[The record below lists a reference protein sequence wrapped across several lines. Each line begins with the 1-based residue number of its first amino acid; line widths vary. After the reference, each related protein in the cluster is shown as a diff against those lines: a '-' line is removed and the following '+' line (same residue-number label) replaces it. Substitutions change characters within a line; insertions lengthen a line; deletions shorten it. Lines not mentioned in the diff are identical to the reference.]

1 MVSAFMFSIL
11 RRNKTWLWGILII
24 VVIISFVI
32 FFSPDVDLTNRS
44 EGGTATVAYM
54 DGKPVSYEEFQKAAN
69 EASIFYFLNYGQWPQ
84 ENRGWDL
91 ETQAKQRLF
100 LKDRAAKQ
108 GIIATP
114 QAAAAW
120 LRDLPIFADKNGNY
134 SPEIYE
140 KAIPFFEQQG
150 LSRYMLE
157 EFAKSEV
164 AIKQLMATFG
174 LPGAMFSPRVIKN
187 SLEKEKEI
195 FSTEIAIF
203 YNTNFIDQVNVIETN
218 LMRYY
223 TNRMSLW
230 RVPEKT
236 QVNYV
241 NFASTNYTEAA
252 IKKFEEDSKTTLD
265 EYINKIYSETDDPD
279 SFVDK
284 EGNKLSE
291 DEAKKEMRDALVKD
305 RSLRLARNAA
315 RDFINLYFNKENI
328 TEEEFKN
335 IATTNGLTVKLSE
348 PFAVTD
354 TPAELDITFS
364 DVQRVFALSET
375 NLYTPPIMGT
385 NNVYAFFFSKKIE
398 AYNPEY
404 KNIQDKVLESYKESE
419 AASKARLKA
428 RNFQQS
434 LTNALANGEKTF
446 EQLAQE
452 ANAKHI
458 TLPDFTSDAT
468 ALDSEE
474 TIPLSIYQI
483 KNNVSLL
490 KAGQAGGMIPST
502 QAACVLYLKDRKPT
516 APDIIQQELP
526 AYTKGLL
533 AENLSSAFQ
542 EWFAVEYPKAN
553 IQTLTDIQKE
563 NEAANEAVAK
573 AAAEQMRQATNNVS
587 QPAPSDTAT
596 KGTSP
601 TAAPAAPEPNTIS
614 TNK

>member
-265 EYINKIYSETDDPD
+265 EYINKIYSETDDPE

-284 EGNKLSE
+284 EGNQLSE

-563 NEAANEAVAK
+563 NEAANEAAAK

>member
-1 MVSAFMFSIL
+1 MVSAFMFSTL

-265 EYINKIYSETDDPD
+265 EYINKIYSETDDPE

-284 EGNKLSE
+284 EGNQLSE

-315 RDFINLYFNKENI
+315 RDFVNLYFNKENI

-335 IATTNGLTVKLSE
+335 IATTNGLTAKLSE

-404 KNIQDKVLESYKESE
+404 KNIQDEVLESYKESE

-452 ANAKHI
+452 ANAKYI

-468 ALDSEE
+468 SLDSEE

-563 NEAANEAVAK
+563 NEAANEAAAK

>member
-265 EYINKIYSETDDPD
+265 EYINKIYSETDDPE

-284 EGNKLSE
+284 EGNQLSE

-385 NNVYAFFFSKKIE
+385 NNVYAFFFSKKIK

-502 QAACVLYLKDRKPT
+502 QAACVLYLKDLKPT

-563 NEAANEAVAK
+563 NEAANEAAAK

-596 KGTSP
+596 EGPSP

>member
-1 MVSAFMFSIL
+1 MFSIL

-265 EYINKIYSETDDPD
+265 EYINKIYSETDDPE

-284 EGNKLSE
+284 EGNQLSE

-563 NEAANEAVAK
+563 NEAANEAAAK

>member
-1 MVSAFMFSIL
+1 MVSAFMISIL

-157 EFAKSEV
+157 GFAKSEV

>member
-1 MVSAFMFSIL
+1 MVSAFMFSTL

-375 NLYTPPIMGT
+375 NLYTSPIMGT

-563 NEAANEAVAK
+563 NEAANEAAAK

>member
-265 EYINKIYSETDDPD
+265 EYINKIYSETDDPE

-284 EGNKLSE
+284 EGNQLSE

-563 NEAANEAVAK
+563 NEAANEAAAK

-596 KGTSP
+596 EGTSP